1 MGIPEFI
8 LTLIGLIVVGIW
20 GFMIISYKCGLFD
33 NIKVE
38 DKKKDK

>member
-8 LTLIGLIVVGIW
+8 LTLIGLIIIGIW
-20 GFMIISYKCGLFD
+20 GFMIISYKCGLF